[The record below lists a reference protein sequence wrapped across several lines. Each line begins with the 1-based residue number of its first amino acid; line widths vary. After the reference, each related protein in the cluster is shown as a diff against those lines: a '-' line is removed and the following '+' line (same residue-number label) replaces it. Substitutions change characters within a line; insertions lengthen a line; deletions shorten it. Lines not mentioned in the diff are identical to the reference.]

1 MNEDQHLQTPV
12 SGDDDLAKALSD
24 QSGMK
29 FEETPMPSMVT
40 DDIASQQPPAPQVSE
55 PEKTEEIP
63 ETSTDSSAPSPSMW
77 SANDASNAQEKTST
91 PEPAEQEKE
100 SPAPASSNSDL
111 DKIKDDVVNEIKPLL
126 GKLSLP
132 PEEKFDTML
141 LVIRSTDDQSLLQA
155 TFDAAKE
162 IPDEAKRAKALLD
175 VMREVS
181 YFSSKK

>member
-1 MNEDQHLQTPV
+1 MDENQHLQTPV

-29 FEETPMPSMVT
+29 FEETPLPTMVS
-40 DDIASQQPPAPQVSE
+40 DDSAQQPPTPQVTE
-55 PEKTEEIP
+55 PFKP
-63 ETSTDSSAPSPSMW
+63 QDSPMTNSWSDEQPASMPAPSDHS
-77 SANDASNAQEKTST
+77 SSKGNDSLN
-91 PEPAEQEKE
+91 
-100 SPAPASSNSDL
+100 
-111 DKIKDDVVNEIKPLL
+111 KIKDEVVNEIKPLL
-126 GKLSLP
+126 GKLDLP
-132 PEEKFDTML
+132 AEEKFDTML

-162 IPDEAKRAKALLD
+162 IKDESKRAKALLD

>member
-1 MNEDQHLQTPV
+1 MNENQQHMQTPV
-12 SGDDDLAKALSD
+12 SGDDDLAKALND
-24 QSGMK
+24 QGGMK
-29 FEETPMPSMVT
+29 FEETPMPSMIT
-40 DDIASQQPPAPQVSE
+40 DDVPAGQPEAPQVSE
-55 PEKTEEIP
+55 PEKQDADVP
-63 ETSTDSSAPSPSMW
+63 APSTWPSNAPEEKED
-77 SANDASNAQEKTST
+77 STPVTLPSHQDEPASN
-91 PEPAEQEKE
+91 
-100 SPAPASSNSDL
+100 SSL
-111 DKIKDDVVNEIKPLL
+111 DKIKDDVVKEIKPLL
-126 GKLSLP
+126 GKLDLP